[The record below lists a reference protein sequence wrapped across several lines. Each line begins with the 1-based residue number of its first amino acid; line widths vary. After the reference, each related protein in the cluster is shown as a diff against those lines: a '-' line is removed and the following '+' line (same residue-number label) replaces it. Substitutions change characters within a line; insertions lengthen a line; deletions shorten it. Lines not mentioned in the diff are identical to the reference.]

1 LKIAVNEEKNASALF
16 NLAVI
21 YEDKGDRVRAKE
33 YYQEVLKVDPQHY

>member
-21 YEDKGDRVRAKE
+21 YEEAGNRQKAQD
-33 YYQEVLKVDPQHY
+33 YYVEVLKNDP